1 MLGVI
6 LRNWELKIL
15 AVTLAIVVWFFV
27 VSADR
32 SQFGFPAPV
41 EYVGLEPGM
50 VLIGTPRE
58 SVDVQVEA
66 ARWAAAR
73 LTPSAVRVR
82 VDLARAREGDNL
94 VMLTDD
100 LVQTP
105 AGVNIVRVSPNWV
118 RVTVASALTRSLRV
132 VPQLRGTPAPQVSL
146 GSVVVEPQTVQ
157 VKGPRTTIDGQAS
170 IETVPVDISGIRESI
185 TRTVGLQLPESVYPT
200 SQRTVQVTVEVRE
213 EPMQQQRRTG
223 AK

>member
-1 MLGVI
+1 MLGA
-6 LRNWELKIL
+6 LTRHWQLKIL
-15 AVTLAIVVWFFV
+15 ALVLAVVVWFFV

-32 SQFGFPAPV
+32 SQIGFQAPV

-58 SVDVQVEA
+58 AVDVQVEA

-73 LTPSAVRVR
+73 LTPAAVRVR

-94 VMLTDD
+94 MMLTDD
-100 LVQTP
+100 QVQTP
-105 AGVNIVRVSPNWV
+105 AGVNVVRVSPNWV
-118 RVTVASALTRSLRV
+118 RVTVASATTRTVRV
-132 VPQLRGTPAPQVSL
+132 VPQLRGMPAPNVAL
-146 GSVVVEPQTVQ
+146 AHVAVEPPTVQ
-157 VKGPRTTIDGQAS
+157 VKGPRTTIEERAT
-170 IETVPVDISGIRESI
+170 IETVPVDVSGIRESI

-213 EPMQQQRRTG
+213 EAMRRSG
-223 AK
+223 SGR